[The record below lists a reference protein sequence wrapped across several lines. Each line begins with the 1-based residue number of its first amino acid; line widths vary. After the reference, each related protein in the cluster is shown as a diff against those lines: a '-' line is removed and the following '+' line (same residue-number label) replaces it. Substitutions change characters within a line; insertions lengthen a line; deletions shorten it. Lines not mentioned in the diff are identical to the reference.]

1 LRAELADK
9 NLHIISLEVPYPP
22 LRGNVI
28 GIYHRI
34 KSLYEAGVSITLH
47 AFYKNLN
54 FPEDLAN
61 YCKSVYLYPR
71 KPMWRVANLTFPLF
85 VQSRRDPSL
94 MDRLLADSDPIWFEG
109 LHTLFHFE
117 DPRLRERKKYIR
129 MHNVEST
136 YYRHLAL
143 STPSLAKKMYFHWE
157 SGRSKWLEQK
167 LLSRADGLFTI
178 SREETDLFNASGLKA
193 QWLPPFHP
201 HTGPLNLSGRGEYA
215 IYHGDLSIQENEDA
229 ALFLINR
236 VFDQMDFPLI
246 IAGHRPSNQLI
257 SSIKA
262 TLNTT
267 LITSPTYEKM
277 NQLIQDAHI
286 VLLPFTQTTG
296 YKMKMIDS
304 LAMGRHIITSR
315 IMQVHTEWIG
325 LVKFADEAA
334 EWKNWVKQLKGATFT
349 SSDTLARKELFDTLL
364 NNQANAEKIVD
375 FMYSP
380 QT

>member
-1 LRAELADK
+1 M
-9 NLHIISLEVPYPP
+9 
-22 LRGNVI
+22 I

-54 FPEDLAN
+54 FPEELAN

-71 KPMWRVANLTFPLF
+71 KPMWRLANLTFPLF

-94 MDRLLADSDPIWFEG
+94 VDRLLADSAPIWYEG

-117 DPRLRERKKYIR
+117 DRRLRDRKKYIR

-136 YYRHLAL
+136 YYHHLAL
-143 STPSLAKKMYFHWE
+143 STPSLAKKMYYHWE
-157 SGRSKWLEQK
+157 SGRSRWLEQK

-178 SREETDLFNASGLKA
+178 SREETDLFNASGLNA
-193 QWLPPFHP
+193 HWLPPFHP
-201 HTGPLNLSGRGEYA
+201 HTGRVNLTGMGEYA

-229 ALFLINR
+229 ALFLINQ
-236 VFDQMDFPLI
+236 VFDQLDFPLI
-246 IAGHRPSNQLI
+246 IAGHRPSNRLI
-257 SSIKA
+257 HSIKEA
-262 TLNTT
+262 ANTT
-267 LITSPTYEKM
+267 LVTSPTFEKM
-277 NQLIQDAHI
+277 NQLIKEAHI

-315 IMQVHTEWIG
+315 IMEVHTEWIG

-334 EWKNWVKQLKGATFT
+334 QWKHWVRQLKGASFT
-349 SSDTLARKELFDTLL
+349 PSDSKARKELFDTLL
-364 NNQANAEKIVD
+364 NNQVNAGKLVD
-375 FMYSP
+375 FIYSS